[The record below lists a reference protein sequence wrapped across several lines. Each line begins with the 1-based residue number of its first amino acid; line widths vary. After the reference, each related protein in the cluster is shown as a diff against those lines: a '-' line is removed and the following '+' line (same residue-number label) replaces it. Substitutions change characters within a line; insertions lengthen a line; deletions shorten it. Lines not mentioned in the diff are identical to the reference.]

1 MVVFWEMFGFVE
13 VVEVPK
19 LEYVETKEAQDCV

>member
-1 MVVFWEMFGFVE
+1 MVVFWEMFGFAE

-19 LEYVETKEAQDCV
+19 FEYVETKEAQDCV